1 MLYAEMD
8 AAIEAG
14 ATLTELQEWLD
25 GVRFS
30 VRFKERVVA
39 WNNMRHLISAHRE
52 EAAASKRGK

>member
-25 GVRFS
+25 GQTFTT
-30 VRFKERVVA
+30 RFKERIVA
-39 WNNMRHLISAHRE
+39 WNNMRHLIAAHRE
-52 EAAASKRGK
+52 EAAASKRSK